1 MIERELRRVA
11 IAATFLTRLPWVAR
25 FDQGDPEE
33 LARSVRW
40 FPLIG
45 ALIGSAG
52 AVVMSMALLQWPA
65 TIAALLALTM
75 MIALTG
81 AFHEDG
87 FADAADGLFG
97 GMTPA
102 RRLEIMKD
110 SRIGT
115 FGGAALILLL
125 LLRWQAL
132 VALPLAHVWAALV
145 AAHALGRAATPILAL
160 ALPYVREAA
169 PNKPVAEGVRAMDL
183 VIALAVGALFCIPLF
198 ISIGAAGSVL
208 LCSACIAV
216 LVSLGYLFQRKI
228 GGITGDCLGAATQAL
243 ELTILLGAVACLS

>member
-1 MIERELRRVA
+1 MIARELRRIA

-25 FDQGDPEE
+25 FDRGEPEE

-45 ALIGSAG
+45 ALVGMAG
-52 AVVMSMALLQWPA
+52 AVVMSGALLLWPA
-65 TIAALLALTM
+65 TIAALLALTV

-115 FGGAALILLL
+115 FGGAALILLI

-132 VALPLAHVWAALV
+132 VALPLAQVWAALV

-160 ALPYVREAA
+160 ALPYVREGAS
-169 PNKPVAEGVRAMDL
+169 NKPVAEGVRLGDL
-183 VIALAVGALFCIPLF
+183 AISLMVGTLFGIPLF
-198 ISIGAAGSVL
+198 SAIGPVASML
-208 LCSACIAV
+208 LACACIGV
-216 LVSLGYLFQRKI
+216 LASLGWLFQRKI
-228 GGITGDCLGAATQAL
+228 GGITGDCLGAATQTL
-243 ELTILLGAVACLS
+243 EVTILLGAVACLS

>member
-1 MIERELRRVA
+1 MLARELRRMA

-45 ALIGSAG
+45 ALIGTAG
-52 AVVMSMALLQWPA
+52 AVVLQLALLQWPA
-65 TIAALLALTM
+65 PIAALLALAV

-97 GMTPA
+97 GMSPA

-115 FGGAALILLL
+115 FGGVALILLI
-125 LLRWQAL
+125 LLRWQAM
-132 VALPLAHVWAALV
+132 VALPPAQTWAALV
-145 AAHALGRAATPILAL
+145 AAHALGRAATPVLAL
-160 ALPYVREAA
+160 MLPYVREGA
-169 PNKPVAEGVRAMDL
+169 PNKPVAEGVRIVDL
-183 VIALAVGALFCIPLF
+183 IIALAVGGLLSLPLLLV
-198 ISIGAAGSVL
+198 IGAVGSML
-208 LCSACIAV
+208 LALACLAV
-216 LVSLGYLFQRKI
+216 LAGLGVLFQRKI

-243 ELTILLGAVACLS
+243 EVTILLSAVACLS

>member
-1 MIERELRRVA
+1 MIARELRRIA

-25 FDQGDPEE
+25 FDQGDPDE

-45 ALIGSAG
+45 ALIGTAG
-52 AVVMSMALLQWPA
+52 AGVMSVAVLHWPA
-65 TIAALLALTM
+65 TIAALLALAV

-115 FGGAALILLL
+115 FGGIALILLL

-132 VALPLAHVWAALV
+132 VALPLAQVWAALV

-160 ALPYVREAA
+160 ALPYVREGA
-169 PNKPVAEGVRAMDL
+169 PNKPVAEGVRVHDL
-183 VIALAVGALFCIPLF
+183 VIALVVGTLLGIPLF
-198 ISIGAAGSVL
+198 RAIGPADSVL
-208 LCSACIAV
+208 LACACVAV
-216 LVSLGYLFQRKI
+216 LAGLAWLFQRKI
-228 GGITGDCLGAATQAL
+228 GGITGDCLGAATQTL
-243 ELTILLGAVACLS
+243 ELTLLLGAVACLS